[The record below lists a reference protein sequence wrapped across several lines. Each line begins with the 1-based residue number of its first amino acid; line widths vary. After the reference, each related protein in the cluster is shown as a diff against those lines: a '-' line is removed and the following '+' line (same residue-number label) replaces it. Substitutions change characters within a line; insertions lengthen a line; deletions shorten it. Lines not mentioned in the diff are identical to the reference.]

1 MQKEGVK
8 MIGKRMTLLDIKNH
22 LARSYTEFTALET
35 WWNVE
40 AITDSLKI
48 EIRNQNNTIH
58 RRNMQ
63 IENLK
68 KQLKENVL

>member
-1 MQKEGVK
+1 